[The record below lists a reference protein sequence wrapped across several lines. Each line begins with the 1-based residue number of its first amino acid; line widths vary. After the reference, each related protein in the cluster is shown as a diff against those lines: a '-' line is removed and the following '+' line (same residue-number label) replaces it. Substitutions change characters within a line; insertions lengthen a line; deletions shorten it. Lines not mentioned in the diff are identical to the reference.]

1 MALSKEKLIQLHK
14 DIEKIALDYDLT
26 FDPVIFKICD
36 YDTINMLASRGG
48 FPKRYPHWSFGM
60 SYDRQYKTY
69 KHGLGVIYEMV
80 INTNPCY
87 AYLLDS
93 NEELIQKMVIAH
105 VFGHADFFKN
115 NYWFTLTDK
124 NMMNVMANH
133 AIKIKRYSDRYGVD
147 RVEEF
152 IDIISSLD
160 NLIDKK
166 YLFKTNKNKQKVD
179 DSKKEESLISHSS
192 SVKSYMINKK
202 MRQSKSIV
210 EEESLSEKI
219 VEKFDSRKD
228 VLLFLMKNAPLELW
242 QQDIID
248 MLRKEALYYLPQGM
262 TKIMNEGWATLF
274 HSRMLTEKILDS
286 SEIVDFANIHAG
298 VTAMGQ
304 SLNPYKLGLEIW
316 RDLIVRYNKG
326 WHGKA
331 YNECSNIEAKKDWD
345 TKAGKGLEKIFQ
357 VRKTHNDVTFIDDFF
372 TKEFCERNKMFVTH
386 YNQIGGNYIIDDETF
401 NNIKTG
407 LLGQLENAGSPD
419 IRIETAN
426 HFNSSELYLKHY
438 HVGHDLKVSEAEGTI
453 KNIYKIWKR
462 TVHLEL
468 EVDGDKGIIS
478 FNGDNIVR
486 TGLGE

>member
-1 MALSKEKLIQLHK
+1 
-14 DIEKIALDYDLT
+14 
-26 FDPVIFKICD
+26 
-36 YDTINMLASRGG
+36 
-48 FPKRYPHWSFGM
+48 
-60 SYDRQYKTY
+60 
-69 KHGLGVIYEMV
+69 
-80 INTNPCY
+80 
-87 AYLLDS
+87 
-93 NEELIQKMVIAH
+93 
-105 VFGHADFFKN
+105 
-115 NYWFTLTDK
+115 
-124 NMMNVMANH
+124 
-133 AIKIKRYSDRYGVD
+133 
-147 RVEEF
+147 
-152 IDIISSLD
+152 
-160 NLIDKK
+160 
-166 YLFKTNKNKQKVD
+166 
-179 DSKKEESLISHSS
+179 
-192 SVKSYMINKK
+192 
-202 MRQSKSIV
+202 
-210 EEESLSEKI
+210 
-219 VEKFDSRKD
+219 
-228 VLLFLMKNAPLELW
+228 MKNAPLELW